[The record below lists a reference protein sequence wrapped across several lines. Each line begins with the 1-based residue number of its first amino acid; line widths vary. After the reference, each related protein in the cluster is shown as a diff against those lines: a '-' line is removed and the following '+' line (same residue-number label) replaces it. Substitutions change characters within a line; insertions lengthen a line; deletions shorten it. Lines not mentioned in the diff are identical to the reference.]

1 MPDEEVVE
9 EKPEEKP
16 EETEEKPKELT
27 DVEKIATKLGWN
39 PEHEGERD
47 FKTAEEFILA
57 GKEIR
62 NTANKKLRKQ
72 DRDIEQLKNGFD
84 SFKEHTKAVYQAQL
98 TALQNEVSQLK
109 KERRDAVEDGDD
121 NTVRDIDNRLRAID
135 NLPKQLPDTPTNYD
149 PAFID
154 WLDNNEWYET
164 DQDLRVYADALGD
177 QPEYKA
183 LFKSKG
189 YPETLKMIEQKVKDV
204 FSHKFNS
211 QPKVPATPKK
221 SAVESP
227 SERRMPSK
235 KPKYTEADL
244 SREQLELAEMFER
257 RGIKTKAEY
266 IKELEEI
273 EAARSL

>member
-9 EKPEEKP
+9 EEVVEEEKNP
-16 EETEEKPKELT
+16 QEKELS
-27 DVEKIATKLGWN
+27 DVEKIATQLGWN
-39 PEHEGERD
+39 PEHEGERN

-57 GKEIR
+57 SKEIR
-62 NTANKKLRKQ
+62 NTANKKIKKQ
-72 DRDIEQLKNGFD
+72 DRDIEQLKNGFQAFQD
-84 SFKEHTKAVYQAQL
+84 HTKALYQAQL

-109 KERRDAVEDGDD
+109 RSRRDAVEDGDD

-135 NLPKQLPDTPTNYD
+135 NLPKQLPDGPANYD
-149 PAFID
+149 PAFVD
-154 WLDNNEWYET
+154 WLDDNEWYEN
-164 DQDLRVYADALGD
+164 DSDLRVYADALGE

-189 YPETLKMIEQKVKDV
+189 YPETLKMIEQKVKEV
-204 FSHKFNS
+204 FSHKFNP
-211 QPKVPATPKK
+211 QPKPQLPKTP
-221 SAVESP
+221 AVESP
-227 SERRMPSK
+227 SARRAPSSK

-257 RGIKTKAEY
+257 KGIKTKAEY